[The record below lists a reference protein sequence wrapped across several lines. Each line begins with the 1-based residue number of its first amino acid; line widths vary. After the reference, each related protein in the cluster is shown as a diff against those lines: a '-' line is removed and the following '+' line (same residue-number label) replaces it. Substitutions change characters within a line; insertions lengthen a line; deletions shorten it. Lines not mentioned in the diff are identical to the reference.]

1 MILIGVTDNTKALY
15 LISCSAAGAVSGYA
29 IKALGGASSIS
40 YATNK
45 MTISAAAA
53 INGCALI
60 IIGSMS
66 D

>member
-1 MILIGVTDNTKALY
+1 MILIGATDNTKALY
-15 LISCSAAGAVSGYA
+15 LISCSATGAVSGYA
-29 IKALGGASSIS
+29 VKALGGASSIS

-60 IIGSMS
+60 IIGGMS
-66 D
+66 G